1 MSTTFEQ
8 TSRDWANVSLD
19 RRFDEDRRI
28 QQAAGDA
35 KQDAVLRLL
44 SSTLT
49 DNVEQVIGRIVMSN
63 IQGTVLPA
71 IADVTSQALDRR
83 LGESLTR
90 SVGNVVPAEL
100 HAVIP
105 DVIRRTLSQPEF
117 LARISDSI
125 AKPLSQAVEEE
136 MSRAMQTAI
145 IPAFQQIAV
154 QGAEKIVMEQE
165 RKQNETIAAM
175 ERVHQQDSQKIDQ
188 LMGVVKAM
196 SDNITAMA
204 KSQAEFQEQVQRAQA
219 EYVQAY
225 EGDRGE
231 QEVQAHAPR
240 VPTPP
245 PQLSPEE
252 LEAQDIERLLR
263 NGKYEEGT
271 IKVNIRSL

>member
-1 MSTTFEQ
+1 MLAS
-8 TSRDWANVSLD
+8 D

-35 KQDAVLRLL
+35 KQDAILRLL

-49 DNVEQVIGRIVMSN
+49 DNVEQVIGRIIMNN

-71 IADVTSQALDRR
+71 IADVTSQALDKR
-83 LGESLTR
+83 LGESLNR
-90 SVGNVVPAEL
+90 SVGNAVPAEL
-100 HAVIP
+100 HALIP
-105 DVIRRTLSQPEF
+105 DIVRRTLSQPDF
-117 LARISDSI
+117 LARIADSI
-125 AKPLSQAVEEE
+125 AQPLSQAVENEL
-136 MSRAMQTAI
+136 SRTLQTAI

-204 KSQAEFQEQVQRAQA
+204 KSQAEFQEQVQRAQQ
-219 EYVQAY
+219 EYVSQY
-225 EGDRGE
+225 EGERGE
-231 QEVQAHAPR
+231 QETQIHPTR
-240 VPTPP
+240 IPTPP

-252 LEAQDIERLLR
+252 LEAQEIERLLR

-271 IKVNIRSL
+271 IKVSI